1 MTKKER
7 EELKNQ
13 IAYCDMMTKKMI
25 KNAKM
30 LFYPFLLFLGLTI
43 WGFVGFHDSF
53 LDVSEKARSIIK
65 WISLVCAIPTGVFS
79 VLFYISYHR
88 SKKMVLRMLDDLEKG
103 KPKLKI

>member
-43 WGFVGFHDSF
+43 WGFVGFHDTF
-53 LDVSEKARSIIK
+53 LDVSDGARNIIK
-65 WISLVCAIPTGVFS
+65 WISLVAAIPTGVFS
-79 VLFYISYHR
+79 VLFYVSYRR
-88 SKKMVLRMLDDLEKG
+88 SKKMVLQMLDDLEKG